1 MITLSST
8 ITFRQMKTIEIKGSF
23 RTELGKKSSKELR
36 KSGNVPCVIYGKE
49 KNIHFFA
56 HENSFKNLVYTPA
69 AHLVK
74 LNIDDK
80 VYKAVL
86 KDMQFHPVK
95 DNILHADFI
104 EIHDNKPVVINIPI
118 KVSGDSVGVIAG
130 GKLSIKRRTLKV
142 KGLADDL
149 PETLPINITDL
160 KIHEGIKVGELSYDK
175 IELLDPKKSMVLTI
189 ATSRVAQ
196 KTDEEVLAET
206 AAAEA
211 AAATAAAAGTTA
223 AVPEAPA
230 TK

>member
-56 HENSFKNLVYTPA
+56 HENSFKNLVYTPD

-74 LNIDDK
+74 LSIEDK
-80 VYKAVL
+80 EYQVVL

-142 KGLADDL
+142 KGLAKDL
-149 PETLPINITDL
+149 PEGLPIDITNL
-160 KIHEGIKVGELSYDK
+160 KIHEGIKVGELAYDK
-175 IELLDPKKSMVLTI
+175 IELLDAKKSMVLTI

-196 KTDEEVLAET
+196 KSDEEV
-206 AAAEA
+206 AAEA
-211 AAATAAAAGTTA
+211 ATEATNAATAAATAATA
-223 AVPEAPA
+223 ATAPA
-230 TK
+230 EEK